1 MKTLIRPHWCAC
13 WFESSIT
20 RTYLYNFDPLKPHFY
35 IEKLG
40 CTEVYIIF
48 FFISAQKR
56 RLWVLARTASAR
68 QFLRVPRI
76 NVLSRN
82 MKNIRIFIWIFFF
95 GWLKSVFGGQIF
107 NIFKK
112 ACFRNDWAHMS
123 EGMFS
128 HFEVQ
133 FCLDTCSSA
142 IKSSITKKNVYSN
155 ILKILPPKKWKI
167 SDKKFWY
174 SSCLRSKHRLWVL
187 VRTASGR
194 RF

>member
-1 MKTLIRPHWCAC
+1 MKTLIRLHWCAC

-40 CTEVYIIF
+40 VYRGILKNVDCGCSLEPPRWDNSYEYPESMFWAEIWK
-48 FFISAQKR
+48 ISEFLYENCQFLVAKFSIYLKR
-56 RLWVLARTASAR
+56 RVFVTIGHTCFLTLKFSFVWTPALR
-68 QFLRVPRI
+68 QSNPPL
-76 NVLSRN
+76 
-82 MKNIRIFIWIFFF
+82 
-95 GWLKSVFGGQIF
+95 Q
-107 NIFKK
+107 
-112 ACFRNDWAHMS
+112 
-123 EGMFS
+123 
-128 HFEVQ
+128 
-133 FCLDTCSSA
+133 
-142 IKSSITKKNVYSN
+142 KNVYSN

-174 SSCLRSKHRLWVL
+174 SSCLRSKHRLWLL